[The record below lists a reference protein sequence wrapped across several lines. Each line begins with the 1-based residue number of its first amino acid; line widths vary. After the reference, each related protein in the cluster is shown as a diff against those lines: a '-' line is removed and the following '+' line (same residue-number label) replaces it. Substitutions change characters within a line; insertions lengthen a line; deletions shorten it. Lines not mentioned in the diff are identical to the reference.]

1 MSRITVVQD
10 GVCLK
15 DNRELVY
22 SALFSRV
29 KELDRLLERKGETMP
44 RNDYKRLTDERDKTF
59 VLLERY
65 GKH

>member
-1 MSRITVVQD
+1 MPRITIIQD
-10 GVCLK
+10 EVCLK

-59 VLLERY
+59 VLMDRY
-65 GKH
+65 SKN